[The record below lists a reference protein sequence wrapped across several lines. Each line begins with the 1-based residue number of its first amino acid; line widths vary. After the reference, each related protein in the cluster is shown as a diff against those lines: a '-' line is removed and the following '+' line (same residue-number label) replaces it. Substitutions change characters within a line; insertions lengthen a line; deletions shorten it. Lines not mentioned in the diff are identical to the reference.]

1 MTERALKVMD
11 AFYST
16 FADKRQD
23 FIVQKLNNDA
33 IANVLFQVVNQ
44 LQYYNV
50 HPGEDMI
57 LDAREIYDLCE
68 ELENL

>member
-1 MTERALKVMD
+1 MTERAQKVMD
-11 AFYST
+11 EFYST
-16 FADKRQD
+16 FANERQD

-33 IANVLFQVVNQ
+33 IVNVLFEVVNQ

-57 LDAREIYDLCE
+57 LDARAVYDLCD
-68 ELENL
+68 ELEKL

>member
-1 MTERALKVMD
+1 MMTERA
-11 AFYST
+11 
-16 FADKRQD
+16 
-23 FIVQKLNNDA
+23 QKIMRAYEGEDTYNFPKDGVVAA
-33 IANVLFQVVNQ
+33 IREVVNQ

-57 LDAREIYDLCE
+57 LDARAVYDLCD